1 VRTRAMRETTHVSG
15 KAKPIERRTQ
25 AHGRAH
31 FVTRILVTWVLNAVG
46 LMIGAA
52 IVPGV
57 DVGSF
62 WWALLATAILGVLNS
77 LLWPVL
83 IRFALP
89 ITAWTLGL
97 GALFLNGLFV
107 WLTAWLMNENGFS
120 VDSIWHGVLLAVWLT
135 VISIIITTILSI
147 DDDAVVYRS
156 VVKRQMRKSGAVE
169 SDVPGVIFLEIDGL
183 GHEVLA
189 RAMRDGNAPNL
200 ARWVQT
206 GSHRLVRWET
216 DWSSQTGAAQTG
228 LLLGSN
234 EDIPAFRW
242 WDKAQGKAVASSAPK
257 DVLAIEERL
266 STGKGLLYGDGASR
280 SNMYSGD
287 AVHSSLTIAT
297 LRQAERHHERRGQ
310 GYLAYF
316 TNPFAMVRTIVLM
329 VGDMIKE
336 WWNAAEQRRLDVWPR
351 GHRGFVYSLLRAF
364 MVVVQR
370 DLAMSA
376 VIGDIYSGRP
386 VVYATFSGYDE
397 VAHHSGIERPDAL
410 SVLRNIDQ
418 TFDRIAR
425 ATSDAPRPYKIVVL
439 SDHGQSQG
447 PTFFQRYGT
456 TLEHV
461 VADAAKAEV
470 VSAEMGDE
478 GMMHLNITMTAA
490 AQGGGA
496 VGVIAKPFAKSTDE
510 DAMAEASEDIAAVGG
525 DGKELPEIVTLASGN
540 LGLIS
545 FPRISHRVTLEEI
558 EERYPAVIPTLRD
571 HPGVAFMLVRSSARG
586 AVVIGKD
593 GVNYLD
599 EGHIEGDDPLA
610 PFGENAGSK
619 AKRTDGFTHVADI
632 MVNST
637 YWPDLEEV
645 AAFEELIG
653 SHGGMGGPQQYPF
666 FLAPAEFA
674 LPDHLL
680 LGPGTV
686 HDWMRRW
693 LADLGQEAY
702 ADERAAAAR

>member
-1 VRTRAMRETTHVSG
+1 VSG
-15 KAKPIERRTQ
+15 KPKPIERRSDSFGK
-25 AHGRAH
+25 AHVA
-31 FVTRILVTWVLNAVG
+31 TRILVTWILNAVG
-46 LMIGAA
+46 LMIGAL

-57 DVGSF
+57 ALGGF
-62 WWALLATAILGVLNS
+62 RYALLATAILGALNA
-77 LLWPVL
+77 LIWPAL

-107 WLTAWLMNENGFS
+107 WLTALIMDEDKFR
-120 VDSIWHGVLLAVWLT
+120 VDEIWQGVLLALWLT
-135 VISIIITTILSI
+135 LVSTLITAVLSI
-147 DDDAVVYRS
+147 DDDQVVYRS
-156 VVKRQMRKSGAVE
+156 MVKRQMRKSGAV
-169 SDVPGVIFLEIDGL
+169 STDVPGILFLEIDGL
-183 GHEVLA
+183 GHEVLL
-189 RAMRDGNAPNL
+189 RAMRDGNAPNM
-200 ARWVQT
+200 ARWVQE
-206 GSHRLVRWET
+206 GSHHLLRWET

-242 WDKAQGKAVASSAPK
+242 WDKELGKAVASSSPK
-257 DVLAIEERL
+257 DVLAIEARL
-266 STGKGLLYGDGASR
+266 STGKGLLYADGASR

-297 LRQAERHHERRGQ
+297 LRQGERHHERRGQ

-316 TNPFAMVRTIVLM
+316 TNPFAIVRTFVLM
-329 VGDMIKE
+329 VGDLVKE

-370 DLAMSA
+370 DLAMAA
-376 VIGDIYSGRP
+376 VTGDVYSGRP

-410 SVLRNIDQ
+410 AVLRNLDQ

-425 ATSDAPRPYKIVVL
+425 ATRDAPRPYRIVVL

-447 PTFFQRYGT
+447 QTFFQRYDT

-461 VADAAKAEV
+461 VAEAAETEV
-470 VSAEMGDE
+470 VAGEMGDE
-478 GMMHLNITMTAA
+478 GMMHLNVTMTAA
-490 AQGGGA
+490 AQGGGT
-496 VGVIAKPFAKSTDE
+496 VGAIAKPFAKSTEE
-510 DAMAEASEDIAAVGG
+510 DAMVAAGG
-525 DGKELPEIVTLASGN
+525 EVAAAGQDGADLPEVVTLASGN

-545 FPRISHRVTLEEI
+545 FPRIPHRVTLEEL
-558 EERYPAVIPTLRD
+558 EERYPAVVPTLRD
-571 HPGVAFMLVRSSARG
+571 HPGVAFLLVRSADHG
-586 AVVIGKD
+586 AVVIGSS
-593 GVNYLD
+593 GTHYLD
-599 EGHIEGDDPLA
+599 EDRVEGDDPLA
-610 PFGENAGSK
+610 PFGENAARK
-619 AKRTDGFTHVADI
+619 VRRTDGFPHVADI

-637 YWPDLEEV
+637 YWADLAEV
-645 AAFEELIG
+645 AAFEELVG

-666 FLAPAEFA
+666 VLVPDGFA
-674 LPDHLL
+674 LPDELL
-680 LGPGTV
+680 LGPGAV

-693 LADLGQEAY
+693 LADVGQEAY
-702 ADERAAAAR
+702 DDERSRAVRSTG

>member
-1 VRTRAMRETTHVSG
+1 VSKG
-15 KAKPIERRTQ
+15 KPKPIERRTEPHGK
-25 AHGRAH
+25 AHYA
-31 FVTRILVTWVLNAVG
+31 TRILVTWVLNAIG
-46 LMIGAA
+46 LMIGAW

-57 DVGSF
+57 SVGSF
-62 WWALLATAILGVLNS
+62 WWALLATAILGALNA
-77 LLWPVL
+77 LVWPAL

-107 WLTAWLMNENGFS
+107 WLTAWLMDENGFS
-120 VDSIWHGVLLAVWLT
+120 VDDIWQGVLLAVWLT
-135 VISIIITTILSI
+135 VVSVFITTVLSI

-156 VVKRQMRKSGAVE
+156 VVKRQMRKAGAIS
-169 SDVPGVIFLEIDGL
+169 SDVPGVLFLEIDGL
-183 GHEVLA
+183 GHEVLM

-200 ARWVQT
+200 ARWVQEGT
-206 GSHRLVRWET
+206 HHLVRWET

-242 WDKAQGKAVASSAPK
+242 WDKAQGKAIASSAPK

-266 STGKGLLYGDGASR
+266 STGKGLLFADGASR

-297 LRQAERHHERRGQ
+297 LRQQERHHERRGQ

-316 TNPFAMVRTIVLM
+316 SNPFAMVRTIVLM
-329 VGDMIKE
+329 VADMIKE
-336 WWNAAEQRRLDVWPR
+336 HWNAAEQHRLDVWPR

-410 SVLRNIDQ
+410 SVLRNLDQ

-425 ATSDAPRPYKIVVL
+425 ATRDAPRPFHIVVL

-447 PTFFQRYGT
+447 PTFFQRYGV
-456 TLEHV
+456 TLEEV
-461 VADAAKAEV
+461 VAEAAKAEV

-490 AQGGGA
+490 ATSGGA
-496 VGVIAKPFAKSTDE
+496 AGVIAKPFAKSTDE
-510 DAMAEASEDIAAVGG
+510 DAMTAAGEDIAAVGAE
-525 DGKELPEIVTLASGN
+525 GKELPEVVTLASGN
-540 LGLIS
+540 LGLVS
-545 FPRISHRVTLEEI
+545 FPRIPHRVTLEEL
-558 EERYPAVIPTLRD
+558 EESYPAVIPTLRE
-571 HPGVAFMLVRSSARG
+571 HPGVAFMLVRSAEHG
-586 AVVIGKD
+586 AVVIGKS
-593 GVNYLD
+593 GTHYLD
-599 EGHIEGDDPLA
+599 EDRVEGEDPLA
-610 PFGENAGSK
+610 PFGENAARK
-619 AKRTDGFTHVADI
+619 AKRTDGFPHVADI

-637 YWPDLEEV
+637 YWAELEEV
-645 AAFEELIG
+645 AAFEELVG

-666 FLAPAEFA
+666 VLVPDAFA

-686 HDWMRRW
+686 HKWMRRW
-693 LADLGQEAY
+693 LAEVGQEAY
-702 ADERAAAAR
+702 DDERAALAR

>member
-1 VRTRAMRETTHVSG
+1 M
-15 KAKPIERRTQ
+15 
-25 AHGRAH
+25 
-31 FVTRILVTWVLNAVG
+31 WVFNAIG
-46 LMIGAA
+46 LWVGAA
-52 IVPGV
+52 FVPGV
-57 DVGSF
+57 TLESF
-62 WWALLATAILGVLNS
+62 GWALVAAALLGALNA
-77 LLWPVL
+77 LLWPAL

-107 WLTAWLMNENGFS
+107 WLAAWIIGAGFD
-120 VDSIWHGVLLAVWLT
+120 VERVWQGVLLAIWLSVT
-135 VISIIITTILSI
+135 SIVITTILSI

-156 VVKRQMRKSGAVE
+156 VVKRQMRKVGAIE
-169 SDVPGVIFLEIDGL
+169 SEVPGVLFLEIDGL
-183 GHEVLA
+183 GHEVLT

-200 ARWVQT
+200 ARWVQD
-206 GSHRLVRWET
+206 GSHHLVKWET

-234 EDIPAFRW
+234 ENIPAFRW
-242 WDKAQGKAVASSAPK
+242 WDKEQGRAVASSAPK
-257 DVLAIEERL
+257 DVLAIEASL
-266 STGKGLLYGDGASR
+266 STGKGLLHADGASR

-297 LRQAERHHERRGQ
+297 LRQQERHHERRGQ

-316 TNPFAMVRTIVLM
+316 SNPFAMVRTIVLM
-329 VGDMIKE
+329 IGDMVKE
-336 WWNAAEQRRLDVWPR
+336 WWNAAEQKRLDVWPR

-376 VIGDIYSGRP
+376 VIGDIYAGRP

-410 SVLRNIDQ
+410 AVLRNLDQ

-425 ATSDAPRPYKIVVL
+425 ATHDAPRPFHIVVL

-456 TLEHV
+456 TLEEV
-461 VADAAKAEV
+461 VAEAARADV
-470 VSAEMGDE
+470 VSSEMGDE
-478 GMMHLNITMTAA
+478 GMMHLNVTMTAA
-490 AQGGGA
+490 ATGGGA

-510 DAMAEASEDIAAVGG
+510 DAMSAPSEDLAALGA
-525 DGKELPEIVTLASGN
+525 DGKELPEVVTLASGN

-545 FPRISHRVTLEEI
+545 FPRIPHRVTLEELD
-558 EERYPAVIPTLRD
+558 ERYPHVIPALCA
-571 HPGVAFMLVRSSARG
+571 HPGVAFMVVRSSASG
-586 AVVIGKD
+586 PVAIGD
-593 GVNYLD
+593 TGRHYLD
-599 EGHIEGDDPLA
+599 DGRIVGDDPLA
-610 PFGENAGSK
+610 PFGENAAAK
-619 AKRTDGFTHVADI
+619 AKRTDGFSHVADI

-637 YWPDLEEV
+637 YWPELEEV

-666 FLAPAEFA
+666 VLVPDGFA

-680 LGPGTV
+680 LGPGAV

-693 LADLGQEAY
+693 LADLGHEAY
-702 ADERAAAAR
+702 RDERAAAAV

>member
-1 VRTRAMRETTHVSG
+1 MSKG
-15 KAKPIERRTQ
+15 KPKPIDRRRER
-25 AHGRAH
+25 HGRAY
-31 FVTRILVTWVLNAVG
+31 VAVRLLVMWIVNAIGLWV
-46 LMIGAA
+46 GAA
-52 IVPGV
+52 FVPGV
-57 DVGSF
+57 TLESF
-62 WWALLATAILGVLNS
+62 GWALVAAAVLGALNA
-77 LLWPVL
+77 LLWPAL

-89 ITAWTLGL
+89 LTAWTLGL
-97 GALFLNGLFV
+97 GALFLNGLVV
-107 WLTAWLMNENGFS
+107 WLAAEIIGHGFA
-120 VDSIWHGVLLAVWLT
+120 VDRVWQGVLLAIWLS
-135 VISIIITTILSI
+135 VVSIVITTVLSV

-156 VVKRQMRKSGAVE
+156 VVKRQMRKTGAIE
-169 SDVPGVIFLEIDGL
+169 SDVPGVLFLEIDGL
-183 GHEVLA
+183 GHEVLT

-200 ARWVQT
+200 ARWVQD
-206 GSHRLVRWET
+206 GSHHLVKWET

-234 EDIPAFRW
+234 ENIPAFRW
-242 WDKAQGKAVASSAPK
+242 WDKEQGRAVASSAPK
-257 DVLAIEERL
+257 DVLAIEASL
-266 STGKGLLYGDGASR
+266 STGKGLLHADGASR

-297 LRQAERHHERRGQ
+297 LRQQERHHERRGQ

-316 TNPFAMVRTIVLM
+316 SNPFAMVRTIVLM
-329 VGDMIKE
+329 IGDMIKE
-336 WWNAAEQRRLDVWPR
+336 HWNAAEQNRLDVWPR

-376 VIGDIYSGRP
+376 VIGDIYAGRP

-410 SVLRNIDQ
+410 AVLRNLDQ

-425 ATSDAPRPYKIVVL
+425 ATDDAPRPFHIVVL

-456 TLEHV
+456 TLEEI
-461 VADAAKAEV
+461 VAEAARAEV
-470 VSAEMGDE
+470 VSSEMGDE
-478 GMMHLNITMTAA
+478 GMMHLNVTMTAA
-490 AQGGGA
+490 ATGGGA
-496 VGVIAKPFAKSTDE
+496 VGVMAKPFAKSTDE
-510 DAMAEASEDIAAVGG
+510 DAMAAASEDIATVGA
-525 DGKELPEIVTLASGN
+525 DGKELPEVVTLASGN

-545 FPRISHRVTLEEI
+545 FPRIPHRVTLEELD
-558 EERYPAVIPTLRD
+558 ERYPHVIPALCA
-571 HPGVAFMLVRSSARG
+571 HPGVAFMLVRSS
-586 AVVIGKD
+586 KD
-593 GVNYLD
+593 GPVAIGDMGRHYLD
-599 EGHIEGDDPLA
+599 DGRIVGNDPLA
-610 PFGENAGSK
+610 PFGENAAAK
-619 AKRTDGFTHVADI
+619 AKRTDGFSHVADI

-637 YWPDLEEV
+637 YWAELEEV

-666 FLAPAEFA
+666 VLVPDGFA

-693 LADLGQEAY
+693 LAELGHDAY
-702 ADERAAAAR
+702 RDERAAAAV

>member
-1 VRTRAMRETTHVSG
+1 MSG
-15 KAKPIERRTQ
+15 KPKPIHRRSDRQ
-25 AHGRAH
+25 GRGRIAL
-31 FVTRILVTWVLNAVG
+31 RILVVWILNAVG
-46 LMIGAA
+46 LMLGAA
-52 IVPGV
+52 FVPGV
-57 DVGSF
+57 TLDSF
-62 WWALLATAILGVLNS
+62 GYALLAAAVLGVLNA
-77 LLWPVL
+77 LIWPAL

-107 WLTAWLMNENGFS
+107 WLAAEIIGHGFD
-120 VDSIWHGVLLAVWLT
+120 VDRVWQGVLLSIWLT
-135 VISIIITTILSI
+135 VVTVVVTTVLSM

-156 VVKRQMRKSGAVE
+156 IVKRQMRKAGAIQ

-183 GHEVLA
+183 GHDVLA

-200 ARWVQT
+200 ARWVQQ
-206 GSHRLVRWET
+206 GSHHLIKWET

-234 EDIPAFRW
+234 ENIPAFRW
-242 WDKAQGKAVASSAPK
+242 WDKEQGRAVASSTPK
-257 DVLAIEERL
+257 DVLAIEARL
-266 STGKGLLYGDGASR
+266 STGKGLLHADGASR

-316 TNPFAMVRTIVLM
+316 TNPFSIVRTIVLM
-329 VGDMIKE
+329 VGDIAKE
-336 WWNAAEQRRLDVWPR
+336 HWNAAEQRRMDVWPR

-376 VIGDIYSGRP
+376 VIGDVYSGRP

-410 SVLRNIDQ
+410 AVLRNIDQ

-425 ATSDAPRPYKIVVL
+425 ATRDAPRPYHVVVL

-456 TLEHV
+456 TLEEV
-461 VADAAKAEV
+461 VAEAARAEV
-470 VSAEMGDE
+470 VAGKMGDE
-478 GMMHLNITMTAA
+478 GLMHLNVTMTAA
-490 AQGGGA
+490 AQGGGT
-496 VGVIAKPFAKSTDE
+496 VGAIAKPFAKDTDE
-510 DAMAEASEDIAAVGG
+510 DALAEAGADLAEAGAG
-525 DGKELPEIVTLASGN
+525 GKELPEVVTLASGN

-545 FPRISHRVTLEEI
+545 FPRIPHRVTLEEL
-558 EERYPAVIPTLRD
+558 EEQYPNVVPAVRD
-571 HPGVAFMLVRSSARG
+571 HPGVAFLLVRSAEHG
-586 AVVIGKD
+586 AVAIGKS
-593 GVNYLD
+593 GTVYLD
-599 EGHIEGDDPLA
+599 DDRVEGESPLMS
-610 PFGENAGSK
+610 FGENAASK
-619 AKRTDGFTHVADI
+619 AKRTDGFGNVADI

-637 YWPDLEEV
+637 YWPELEEV

-666 FLAPAEFA
+666 VLVPDAFA
-674 LPDHLL
+674 RPDTLL
-680 LGPGTV
+680 LGPGAV
-686 HDWMRRW
+686 HRWMRRW
-693 LADLGQEAY
+693 LADLGHDAYRDEPAHERQEVVPSA
-702 ADERAAAAR
+702 

>member
-1 VRTRAMRETTHVSG
+1 MSKR
-15 KAKPIERRTQ
+15 KPKPIERRAQ
-25 AHGRAH
+25 PHGKAHLA
-31 FVTRILVTWVLNAVG
+31 TRIVVTWILNAIG

-52 IVPGV
+52 FVPGV
-57 DVGSF
+57 SIGGF
-62 WWALLATAILGVLNS
+62 WWALAATAILGILNAAI
-77 LLWPVL
+77 WPAL

-97 GALFLNGLFV
+97 GALALNGLFV
-107 WLTAWLMNENGFS
+107 WLTAWIIDEGFV
-120 VDSIWHGVLLAVWLT
+120 VDRVWQGVLLAIWLT
-135 VISIIITTILSI
+135 VISILVTTVLSI

-156 VVKRQMRKSGAVE
+156 IVKRQMRKVGAVE
-169 SDVPGVIFLEIDGL
+169 SEVPGVLFLEIDGL
-183 GHEVLA
+183 GHEVLM

-200 ARWVQT
+200 ARWVQE
-206 GSHRLVRWET
+206 GSHHLVRWET

-234 EDIPAFRW
+234 ESIPAFRW
-242 WDKAQGKAVASSAPK
+242 WDKEQGRAVASSTPK
-257 DVLAIEERL
+257 DVLAIEAGL
-266 STGKGLLYGDGASR
+266 STGKGLLYADGASR

-297 LRQAERHHERRGQ
+297 LRQSERHHERRGQ
-310 GYLAYF
+310 GYFAYF
-316 TNPFAMVRTIVLM
+316 TNPFAIVRTIVLM
-329 VGDMIKE
+329 IADMIKE

-376 VIGDIYSGRP
+376 VIGDIYAGRP

-410 SVLRNIDQ
+410 AVLRNLDQ

-425 ATSDAPRPYKIVVL
+425 ATNDAPRPFHIVVL

-456 TLEHV
+456 TLEEI
-461 VADAAKAEV
+461 VAHTAEADV

-478 GMMHLNITMTAA
+478 GMMHLNVTMTAA

-510 DAMAEASEDIAAVGG
+510 DAMTGAGEDIAAVGA
-525 DGKELPEIVTLASGN
+525 DGKQLPEVITLASGN

-545 FPRISHRVTLEEI
+545 FPRIPHRVTLEEL
-558 EERYPAVIPTLRD
+558 EEHYPAVIPTLRE
-571 HPGVAFMLVRSSARG
+571 HPGVAFMVVRSSQRG
-586 AVVIGKD
+586 AVAIGRS
-593 GVNYLD
+593 GIHYLD
-599 EGHIEGDDPLA
+599 KERVEGDDPLA
-610 PFGENAGSK
+610 PFGENAARK
-619 AKRTDGFTHVADI
+619 AKRTDGFSHVADI

-637 YWPDLEEV
+637 YWPELEEV
-645 AAFEELIG
+645 AAFEELVG

-666 FLAPAEFA
+666 VLVPAGFA
-674 LPDHLL
+674 LPGHLL

-693 LADLGQEAY
+693 LAELGHEAY
-702 ADERAAAAR
+702 ADERAASAV

>member
-1 VRTRAMRETTHVSG
+1 MRETTHVSKG
-15 KAKPIERRTQ
+15 TPKPIERRSEK
-25 AHGRAH
+25 HGKAH

-46 LMIGAA
+46 LMIGAW

-57 DVGSF
+57 HIGSF
-62 WWALLATAILGVLNS
+62 WWALLATAILGALNA
-77 LLWPVL
+77 LVWPAL
-83 IRFALP
+83 IRFTLP

-107 WLTAWLMNENGFS
+107 WLTAWLMDENGFS
-120 VDSIWHGVLLAVWLT
+120 VDDIWQGVLLAIWLT
-135 VISIIITTILSI
+135 IVSTIITTVLSI

-156 VVKRQMRKSGAVE
+156 VVKRQMRKAGAVE
-169 SDVPGVIFLEIDGL
+169 SDVPGVLFLEIDGL
-183 GHEVLA
+183 GHEVLV
-189 RAMRDGNAPNL
+189 RAMRDGNAPNM
-200 ARWVQT
+200 ARWVQEGT
-206 GSHRLVRWET
+206 HHLVRWET

-234 EDIPAFRW
+234 ENIPAFRW
-242 WDKAQGKAVASSAPK
+242 WDKEQGRAISSSAPK
-257 DVLAIEERL
+257 DVLAIEAAH
-266 STGKGLLYGDGASR
+266 STGKGLLYADGASR

-297 LRQAERHHERRGQ
+297 LRQGDRHHERRGQ

-316 TNPFAMVRTIVLM
+316 TNPFAIVRTIVLM
-329 VGDMIKE
+329 VADMVKE

-351 GHRGFVYSLLRAF
+351 GRRGFVYSLLRAF

-410 SVLRNIDQ
+410 AVLRNLDQ
-418 TFDRIAR
+418 TFDRISR
-425 ATSDAPRPYKIVVL
+425 ATRDAPRPFHIVVL

-447 PTFFQRYGT
+447 PTFFQRYGV
-456 TLEHV
+456 TLEEV

-470 VSAEMGDE
+470 VTAEMGDE
-478 GMMHLNITMTAA
+478 GMMHLSVTMTAA

-496 VGVIAKPFAKSTDE
+496 VGALAKPFARGSDE
-510 DAMAEASEDIAAVGG
+510 EAMEAAGG
-525 DGKELPEIVTLASGN
+525 DLAKVGADGKALPEVVTLASGN
-540 LGLIS
+540 LGLVS
-545 FPRISHRVTLEEI
+545 FPRIPHRVTLEEL
-558 EERYPAVIPTLRD
+558 EERYPAVIPTLRG
-571 HPGVAFMLVRSSARG
+571 HPGVAFMLVRSSEHG
-586 AVVIGKD
+586 AVAIGKS
-593 GVNYLD
+593 GVNYLEANRV
-599 EGHIEGDDPLA
+599 EGEDPLA
-610 PFGENAGSK
+610 RFGANAGAK
-619 AKRTDGFTHVADI
+619 AKRTDGFADVADI

-637 YWPDLEEV
+637 YWPELEEV
-645 AAFEELIG
+645 AAFEELVG

-666 FLAPAEFA
+666 VLVPDGFA

-686 HDWMRRW
+686 HNWMRRW
-693 LADLGQEAY
+693 LADVGQEAY
-702 ADERAAAAR
+702 DDERAALAT

>member
-1 VRTRAMRETTHVSG
+1 MSKG
-15 KAKPIERRTQ
+15 KPKPIERSRERRGK
-25 AHGRAH
+25 AYVAVR
-31 FVTRILVTWVLNAVG
+31 LVVMWIVNAIGLWV
-46 LMIGAA
+46 GAA
-52 IVPGV
+52 FVPGV
-57 DVGSF
+57 TLESF
-62 WWALLATAILGVLNS
+62 GWALVAAAVLGALNA
-77 LLWPVL
+77 LLWPAL

-89 ITAWTLGL
+89 LTAWTLGL
-97 GALFLNGLFV
+97 GALFLNGLVV
-107 WLTAWLMNENGFS
+107 WLAAEIIGHGFD
-120 VDSIWHGVLLAVWLT
+120 VDRVWQGILLAVWLS
-135 VISIIITTILSI
+135 VVSIVITTVLSV

-156 VVKRQMRKSGAVE
+156 VVKRQMRKVGAIE
-169 SDVPGVIFLEIDGL
+169 SDVPGVLFLEIDGL
-183 GHEVLA
+183 GHEVLM

-200 ARWVQT
+200 ARWVQD
-206 GSHRLVRWET
+206 GSHHLVRWET

-234 EDIPAFRW
+234 ENIPAFRW
-242 WDKAQGKAVASSAPK
+242 WDKEQGRAVASSAPK
-257 DVLAIEERL
+257 DVLAIEASL
-266 STGKGLLYGDGASR
+266 STGKGLLYADGASR

-297 LRQAERHHERRGQ
+297 LRQQERHHERRGQ

-316 TNPFAMVRTIVLM
+316 SNPFAMVRTIVLM
-329 VGDMIKE
+329 IGDMVKE
-336 WWNAAEQRRLDVWPR
+336 WWNAAEQERLDVWPR

-376 VIGDIYSGRP
+376 VIGDIYAGRP

-410 SVLRNIDQ
+410 AVLRNLDQ

-425 ATSDAPRPYKIVVL
+425 ATHDAPRPFHIVVL

-456 TLEHV
+456 TLEEI
-461 VADAAKAEV
+461 VAEAARAEV
-470 VSAEMGDE
+470 VSSEMGDE
-478 GMMHLNITMTAA
+478 GMMHLNVTMTAA
-490 AQGGGA
+490 ATGGGA
-496 VGVIAKPFAKSTDE
+496 VGVIAKPFAKSTEE
-510 DAMAEASEDIAAVGG
+510 DAMTAASEDIATVGA
-525 DGKELPEIVTLASGN
+525 DGKELPEVVTLASGN

-545 FPRISHRVTLEEI
+545 FPRIPHRVTLEELD
-558 EERYPAVIPTLRD
+558 ERYPHVIPALCA
-571 HPGVAFMLVRSSARG
+571 HPGVAFMVVRSS
-586 AVVIGKD
+586 KD
-593 GVNYLD
+593 G
-599 EGHIEGDDPLA
+599 PSRSA
-610 PFGENAGSK
+610 TWAGTTSTTGASWATIRWRRSARTHAAK
-619 AKRTDGFTHVADI
+619 AKRTDGFPHVADI

-637 YWPDLEEV
+637 YWAELEEV

-666 FLAPAEFA
+666 VLVPDGFA

-686 HDWMRRW
+686 HNWMRRW
-693 LADLGQEAY
+693 LADLGHEAY
-702 ADERAAAAR
+702 DDERAASAV